1 MNLPFG
7 SKRASLPLLVLLV
20 LTAWGRPLLAQGDPN
35 FTEDSKLNS
44 NLGAVAIVP
53 LNPTAKYVNVGW
65 GLLLGGGYN
74 FTKRNGL
81 VFEFMWDRLYP
92 TVAALAP
99 IRQAAANNNI
109 DGHANLYTVT
119 ANYRYELRGKKLGVY
134 FIGGG
139 GWFHRNA
146 SLSQTVQ
153 ANTPT
158 VCTPIWMWWGYS
170 CTSGTV
176 TSTQKLE
183 IASSDALGGNGGI
196 GVTIKVGE
204 PRYRVYVESRY
215 YYAHNDTVNTEL
227 IPITVGFRF

>member
-92 TVAALAP
+92 TYGVLAP
-99 IRQAAANNNI
+99 IRQAAANNSI

-134 FIGGG
+134 VIGGG

-146 SLSQTVQ
+146 SLSQSIQTTTT
-153 ANTPT
+153 A
-158 VCTPIWMWWGYS
+158 CTPIWLWWGYS
-170 CTSGTV
+170 CTSGSV
-176 TSTQKLE
+176 TSTNKLQ
-183 IASSDALGGNGGI
+183 IASSDAMGVNGGV
-196 GVTIKVGE
+196 GLTLKMGE
-204 PRYRVYVESRY
+204 PRYRVYFESRY
-215 YYAHNDTVNTEL
+215 YYAPSDTINTEL
-227 IPITVGFRF
+227 IPITVGIRF